1 MEKVG
6 IVIIN
11 FNSTN
16 YLKITLKSVLEA
28 KTNISYMVGII
39 DNGSTANE
47 RNECKKFIEKMQSD
61 YSDSNLKF
69 YDAGENLG
77 FSGGNNIIIK
87 DFLANK
93 SITHICLLNSDVIV
107 TDYWIDYLLEKD
119 SDIIGPVTN
128 AAGNEQT
135 IQIDYEISAT
145 EDAIPIVNEYASKRH
160 ICFEGYVVNS
170 DLVTFFATLFKRE
183 IFEKIG
189 LLDEQFYPGSYED
202 DDYCLQALNA
212 GYHIMISRDCFL
224 HHFGSGSFSKLN
236 MNDRRNIG
244 NINRERFEKKWNIKW
259 QERTWKLLESCKQ
272 DMDFLLKKGN
282 QEWASKQLSS
292 SLKEIE
298 TLIAEWGEAIRFFT
312 SQAESTATPVC
323 NHSAKQLIGMLW
335 TKVKRKLFFWNKKT
349 KQCIESKIN
358 YKDNQKKE
366 KAGIQK
372 IYQLLD
378 NATADGHKAICV
390 FAPMYNKENEKDG
403 YVQRIKAIDTT
414 ALNNMCRIYLY
425 DEGADCS
432 VMRFDFIDAL
442 HGYIVFNSYNS
453 DNLNEIIK
461 LVKYCG
467 KTYTHSVLRFM
478 EDRSNRNLWNIFE
491 LENVKHFWDVHGTVP
506 EEYELSES
514 PLGSQLAN
522 NIEKFMADKVDV
534 VVVVTHAMGRHLKE
548 KYPSMNAEIIV
559 VPIFTKELLNI
570 PKCEKK
576 KEGEKF
582 SVVYAGGTQPWQ
594 NISLMQ
600 DIIQSTHNLY
610 DYKIFVPNPEEFWNL
625 WGERSH
631 ETNMRVE
638 SKTLDELY
646 KEYECCDLGFVL
658 RDSSPVN
665 YVACPTKIIEYLKY
679 GIIPILKSVEIGD
692 FVDLGMKY
700 ITYLDLMKGLR
711 LSQEERKMMQDSNYD
726 ILDKLV
732 QTSKIGLKN
741 LGNLLEE

>member
-1 MEKVG
+1 
-6 IVIIN
+6 
-11 FNSTN
+11 
-16 YLKITLKSVLEA
+16 
-28 KTNISYMVGII
+28 
-39 DNGSTANE
+39 
-47 RNECKKFIEKMQSD
+47 
-61 YSDSNLKF
+61 
-69 YDAGENLG
+69 
-77 FSGGNNIIIK
+77 
-87 DFLANK
+87 
-93 SITHICLLNSDVIV
+93 
-107 TDYWIDYLLEKD
+107 
-119 SDIIGPVTN
+119 
-128 AAGNEQT
+128 
-135 IQIDYEISAT
+135 
-145 EDAIPIVNEYASKRH
+145 
-160 ICFEGYVVNS
+160 
-170 DLVTFFATLFKRE
+170 
-183 IFEKIG
+183 
-189 LLDEQFYPGSYED
+189 
-202 DDYCLQALNA
+202 
-212 GYHIMISRDCFL
+212 
-224 HHFGSGSFSKLN
+224 
-236 MNDRRNIG
+236 
-244 NINRERFEKKWNIKW
+244 
-259 QERTWKLLESCKQ
+259 
-272 DMDFLLKKGN
+272 
-282 QEWASKQLSS
+282 
-292 SLKEIE
+292 
-298 TLIAEWGEAIRFFT
+298 
-312 SQAESTATPVC
+312 
-323 NHSAKQLIGMLW
+323 
-335 TKVKRKLFFWNKKT
+335 
-349 KQCIESKIN
+349 
-358 YKDNQKKE
+358 
-366 KAGIQK
+366 
-372 IYQLLD
+372 
-378 NATADGHKAICV
+378 
-390 FAPMYNKENEKDG
+390 
-403 YVQRIKAIDTT
+403 
-414 ALNNMCRIYLY
+414 
-425 DEGADCS
+425 
-432 VMRFDFIDAL
+432 
-442 HGYIVFNSYNS
+442 
-453 DNLNEIIK
+453 
-461 LVKYCG
+461 
-467 KTYTHSVLRFM
+467 M